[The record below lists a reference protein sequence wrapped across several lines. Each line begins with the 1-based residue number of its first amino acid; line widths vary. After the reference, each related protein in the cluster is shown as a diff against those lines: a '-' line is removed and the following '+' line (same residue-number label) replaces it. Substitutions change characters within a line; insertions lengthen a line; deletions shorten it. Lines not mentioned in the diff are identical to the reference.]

1 MFSTTS
7 EYAMRALSRLAREPQ
22 GGSVLGRHLARE
34 ANVPLQYLPKI
45 MLMLRHAG
53 LVAAARGTKGGY
65 SLQRPASE
73 ILLRD
78 VVEIFEGPID
88 RPECLLG
95 MNPECSDARP
105 CSAHAPW
112 KRLRDAYVEFLVGTT
127 ISDLAAGPPV
137 GFHNVTN
144 GQE

>member
-1 MFSTTS
+1 
-7 EYAMRALSRLAREPQ
+7 MRALSRLAREPQ

-34 ANVPLQYLPKI
+34 ANVPLQYLPKV

-65 SLQRPASE
+65 SLRRPAGE
-73 ILLRD
+73 IRLRD
-78 VVEIFEGPID
+78 VVEVFEGSIE

-95 MNPECSDARP
+95 LNSECTDTNS

-112 KRLRDAYVEFLVGTT
+112 KRLREAYVQFLVGTT
-127 ISDLAAGPPV
+127 IGDLAGGGPASC
-137 GFHNVTN
+137 HNGSV
-144 GQE
+144 QE